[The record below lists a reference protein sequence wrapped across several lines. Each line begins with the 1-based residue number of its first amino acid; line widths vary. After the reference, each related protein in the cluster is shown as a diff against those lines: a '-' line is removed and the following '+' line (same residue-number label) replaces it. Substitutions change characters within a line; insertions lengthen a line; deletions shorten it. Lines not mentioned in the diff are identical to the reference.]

1 MRKADPSDT
10 VLCAF
15 NSFNFSLK
23 VNMQVLMR
31 RSQQLNLAGK
41 EKLLNF

>member
-1 MRKADPSDT
+1 MQKADPSDT
-10 VLCAF
+10 ILCVS
-15 NSFNFSLK
+15 NSFNFSVK

>member
-1 MRKADPSDT
+1 MQEAGPSNLPLNLT
-10 VLCAF
+10 YFHC
-15 NSFNFSLK
+15 SLK

-31 RSQQLNLAGK
+31 HSQRPNLVGK